1 MAAPNQLHSVFKLIK
16 AEYDDRIAKDL
27 QQQADFIM
35 EETNEDE
42 EMKSQV
48 GELDDLPLLKRL
60 SSEMQVDPYNRVS
73 SLVIAI
79 DILEKLI
86 KKCKNDEQIPEHPL
100 IRTRA
105 TKDQF
110 KLALKNLLD
119 MCIVKNLEIQL
130 LTE

>member
-1 MAAPNQLHSVFKLIK
+1 
-16 AEYDDRIAKDL
+16 
-27 QQQADFIM
+27 
-35 EETNEDE
+35 
-42 EMKSQV
+42 MKSQI

-60 SSEMQVDPYNRVS
+60 SSEMQVYPYNRVS
-73 SLVIAI
+73 SLVIAVE
-79 DILEKLI
+79 ILEKLI
-86 KKCKNDEQIPEHPL
+86 IKCRNAEQIPEHPL

-105 TKDQF
+105 TQDQF